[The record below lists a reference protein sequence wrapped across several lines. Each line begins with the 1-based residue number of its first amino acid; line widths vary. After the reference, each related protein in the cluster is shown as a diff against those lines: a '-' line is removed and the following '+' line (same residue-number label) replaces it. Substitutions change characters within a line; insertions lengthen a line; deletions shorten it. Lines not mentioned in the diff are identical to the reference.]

1 MNDAT
6 LAELRNEETRNP
18 GGPLKVVDHCPVGTI
33 REVLPSGEEVFIGD
47 CSFERCGF
55 DEFTGEGHA
64 AELAAELEQNSAKPT
79 GDPTIVWCV
88 GGLCR

>member
-1 MNDAT
+1 M
-6 LAELRNEETRNP
+6 
-18 GGPLKVVDHCPVGTI
+18 VDHCPVGTI